1 MKLGIALHPEKWSD
15 RHLAMARQLGCE
27 TVIAWVPF
35 GAGDG
40 VWHAEDF
47 ARIYLQAKK
56 HGLVLEGIEN
66 FHPQHIDH
74 VVLDE
79 PGKDDYA
86 VNFNTVSVPSYNG
99 AITELIKDLERYHR
113 DGYRVMVF
121 SASKTRARRT

>member
-1 MKLGIALHPEKWSD
+1 MKLGLAMHPEKWSD

-47 ARIYLQAKK
+47 ERIFLQSKK

-79 PGKDDYA
+79 PGKEEQMA
-86 VNFNTVSVPSYNG
+86 NLVKTVSNAGEVGIKCFGYNFSCCG
-99 AITELIKDLERYHR
+99 VQ
-113 DGYRVMVF
+113 GY
-121 SASKTRARRT
+121 

>member
-1 MKLGIALHPEKWSD
+1 MKLGIAMHPEKWSD

-40 VWHAEDF
+40 VWRKEDF
-47 ARIYLQAKK
+47 ARIAAQAAK

-79 PGKDDYA
+79 PGKDEQMENLA
-86 VNFNTVSVPSYNG
+86 KTVANAGEVG
-99 AITELIKDLERYHR
+99 IKCF
-113 DGYRVMVF
+113 G
-121 SASKTRARRT
+121 

>member
-1 MKLGIALHPEKWSD
+1 MKLGLAMHPEKWSD

-47 ARIYLQAKK
+47 ERIFLQAKK

-74 VVLDE
+74 VATTSPFSLKNQVV
-79 PGKDDYA
+79 GNA
-86 VNFNTVSVPSYNG
+86 SSGN
-99 AITELIKDLERYHR
+99 R
-113 DGYRVMVF
+113 F
-121 SASKTRARRT
+121 SAFSGARSIR

>member
-47 ARIYLQAKK
+47 ARICQQAAK

-79 PGKDDYA
+79 PGKEEQMANLVKTVANAGEVGIKCFGY
-86 VNFNTVSVPSYNG
+86 NFSCCGV
-99 AITELIKDLERYHR
+99 
-113 DGYRVMVF
+113 
-121 SASKTRARRT
+121 